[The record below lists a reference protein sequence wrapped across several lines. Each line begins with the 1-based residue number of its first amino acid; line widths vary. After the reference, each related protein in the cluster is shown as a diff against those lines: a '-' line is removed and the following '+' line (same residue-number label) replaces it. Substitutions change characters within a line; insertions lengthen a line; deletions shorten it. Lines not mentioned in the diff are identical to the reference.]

1 MGKQLLQEIAEKYGA
16 FSKGNKRIAD
26 FITEHYEVAAF
37 LTAAALGQKIG
48 VSESTV
54 VRFAASLGYRGY
66 PDFQTHLRDL
76 VKSSLTSAQRLEVAN
91 ANLGETDVIDAAMT
105 ADIEMIRATRELIS
119 REAFSASV
127 DALHNAKRIYVLGV
141 RSCASLAGFAAF
153 YLNLVYDEVRLVN
166 TTSMSEIFE
175 QLCRITQDDVCI
187 AISFPRYSRQTVN
200 ALRYAAGQGAQ
211 VIAITDSEDSPLA
224 PLATQLLLAKS
235 NMVSFLDSL
244 TAPLSLINALI
255 AAAAQRKQDVVY
267 KNLQK
272 LEDIWGEYQV
282 YQTQENTTESTE
294 TRST

>member
-54 VRFAASLGYRGY
+54 VRFAAGLGYRGY
-66 PDFQTHLRDL
+66 PDFQAHLRDL

-91 ANLGETDVIDAAMT
+91 ANLGETDVIDAAMA

-127 DALHNAKRIYVLGV
+127 DALHKAKRIYVLGV

-175 QLCRITQDDVCI
+175 QLCRITKDDVCI

-282 YQTQENTTESTE
+282 YQTQENNTE
-294 TRST
+294 TRIP